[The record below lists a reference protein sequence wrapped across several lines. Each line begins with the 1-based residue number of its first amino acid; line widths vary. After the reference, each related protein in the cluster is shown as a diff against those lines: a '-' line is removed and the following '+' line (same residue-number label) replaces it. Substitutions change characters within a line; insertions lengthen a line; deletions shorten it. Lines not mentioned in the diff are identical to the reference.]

1 MDHFGDPCIYC
12 DTPHDLVAP
21 GPCPGRPGLD
31 READLQLTID
41 ALLKARLD
49 AARAQR
55 AGEEE

>member
-1 MDHFGDPCIYC
+1 MDHLGDPCIYC

-41 ALLKARLD
+41 ALLKER
-49 AARAQR
+49 AARQQG
-55 AGEEE
+55 GEEEE

>member
-31 READLQLTID
+31 READLQMTID
-41 ALLKARLD
+41 ALLKERSARQQQGVKKD
-49 AARAQR
+49 
-55 AGEEE
+55 